1 MTSERVEVPLSGKT
15 EEGTMAT
22 GAKANSMDSVY
33 SPVKIIKL
41 REANG
46 SMAGRS
52 GGSINSNSS
61 YSTFDTRVIKKD
73 LFYFE

>member
-1 MTSERVEVPLSGKT
+1 MTSERVEAPLSGKT
-15 EEGTMAT
+15 EGGTMAT
-22 GAKANSMDSVY
+22 GAKANNMDSAY
-33 SPVKIIKL
+33 LPVKIIKL

-61 YSTFDTRVIKKD
+61 YSTFDPQMIKR
-73 LFYFE
+73 FFVYF

>member
-1 MTSERVEVPLSGKT
+1 
-15 EEGTMAT
+15 MAT
-22 GAKANSMDSVY
+22 GAKANNMDSAY
-33 SPVKIIKL
+33 LPVKIIKL

-61 YSTFDTRVIKKD
+61 YSTFDPQMI
-73 LFYFE
+73 

>member
-1 MTSERVEVPLSGKT
+1 MTSEMVEVPLSGKT
-15 EEGTMAT
+15 EEGMMAI
-22 GAKANSMDSVY
+22 GAKANSMDSAY

-46 SMAGRS
+46 SMVGRS

-61 YSTFDTRVIKKD
+61 YSTFDPQMI
-73 LFYFE
+73 